1 MSAVRTQ
8 LSSDRWRSLPSLVS
22 DRAATMRRP
31 LIPLPMREAAIL
43 DWRLHRLTGTPG
55 LHRAG

>member
-1 MSAVRTQ
+1 MSAMRAQ